1 VEDRRIHATRKEYVM
16 APTRQPA
23 ASASAKTASITPSQ
37 LRLLAQ
43 RQHEEWLLD
52 EALRETFPASD
63 PIAVTAVAETRV
75 DRDAPDKVG

>member
-1 VEDRRIHATRKEYVM
+1 M

-23 ASASAKTASITPSQ
+23 ASASAKTVSITPSQ

-63 PIAVTAVAETRV
+63 PIAVTVVAEPRV
-75 DRDAPDKVG
+75 DRDTPGKVG